1 VRVALV
7 TTSLE
12 PGGAETALVELV
24 LGLTGFGAQALVIS
38 LQGSGRLATR
48 LRQGGAEVV
57 LLEVAGA
64 PGAFWSLPR
73 VIRELRRFKP
83 DVVQGWMYHGNLV
96 ASAVRP
102 FCRGRLFWG
111 IRQALGALDR
121 ETPATNRLIRF
132 GARLSN
138 RPDGIIYNSTRARRD
153 HEGVGYSAAKGMIV
167 PNGFDT
173 ELLSPN
179 AEARTRLRG
188 QLGLADD
195 AMLVGHLARYH
206 PVKDHATYLEA
217 SAGVSD
223 PRLRFLMAGRGV
235 DPSNKELVG
244 LIERLGLESRV
255 TLLGEAEDVGAILP
269 GLDVLC
275 VSSRSEAFPNVI
287 GEAMS
292 CGVPCVTTDV
302 GDAAQI
308 VGETG
313 RVVPVGDPARLAE
326 ALRAIVQ
333 MGAEARLRLGWVARQ
348 RIIEH
353 YSLAS
358 MITLYQR
365 IYEGPGH
372 RH

>member
-1 VRVALV
+1 
-7 TTSLE
+7 
-12 PGGAETALVELV
+12 
-24 LGLTGFGAQALVIS
+24 
-38 LQGSGRLATR
+38 
-48 LRQGGAEVV
+48 
-57 LLEVAGA
+57 
-64 PGAFWSLPR
+64 
-73 VIRELRRFKP
+73 
-83 DVVQGWMYHGNLV
+83 
-96 ASAVRP
+96 
-102 FCRGRLFWG
+102 
-111 IRQALGALDR
+111 
-121 ETPATNRLIRF
+121 
-132 GARLSN
+132 
-138 RPDGIIYNSTRARRD
+138 
-153 HEGVGYSAAKGMIV
+153 VGYSAAKGMLV

-188 QLGLADD
+188 RLGLADD
-195 AMLVGHLARYH
+195 AILVGHLARYH

-217 SAGVSD
+217 AGGLSE
-223 PRLRFLMAGRGV
+223 PRIQFLMGGRGV
-235 DPSNKELVG
+235 DPSNKELAG
-244 LIERLGLESRV
+244 LIERLGLGSRV
-255 TLLGEAEDVGAILP
+255 MLLGEVDDVGAILP

-275 VSSRSEAFPNVI
+275 VSSRSEAFPNVV

-333 MGAEARLRLGWVARQ
+333 MGAEARDRLGRVARQ

-353 YSLAS
+353 YSLDS
-358 MITLYQR
+358 MITQYQR

>member
-1 VRVALV
+1 MRITFI
-7 TTSLE
+7 TTSLD
-12 PGGAETALVELV
+12 PGGAETALVALA
-24 LGLTGFGAQALVIS
+24 LGLTALGAQTSVIALR
-38 LQGSGRLATR
+38 GSGRLAER
-48 LRQGGAEVV
+48 LRTGGTSVATLDAGSAAEA
-57 LLEVAGA
+57 LIA
-64 PGAFWSLPR
+64 LPR
-73 VIRELRRFKP
+73 VPLELRRFKP

-96 ASAVRP
+96 ASAAGP
-102 FCRGRLFWG
+102 FRRSRLYWG

-121 ETPATNRLIRF
+121 ESPATNRLIRF

-138 RPDGIIYNSTRARRD
+138 RTDGVIYNSTRARRD
-153 HEGVGYSAAKGMIV
+153 HEDVGYSAAKGMVV

-179 AEARTRLRG
+179 ADARTRLRR
-188 QLGLADD
+188 QLGLSED
-195 AMLVGHLARYH
+195 AILVGHLARYH

-217 SAGVSD
+217 AAGLPD
-223 PRLRFLMAGRGV
+223 PRIRFLLAGRGV
-235 DPSNKELVG
+235 DPSNKELAG
-244 LIERLGLESRV
+244 LVERLGLGSRIS
-255 TLLGEAEDVGAILP
+255 LLGEADDVAAILP

-313 RVVPVGDPARLAE
+313 HVVPVGDPARLAE

-333 MGAEARLRLGWVARQ
+333 MDAEARLRLGRVARQ

-353 YSLAS
+353 YSLDS
-358 MITLYQR
+358 MIEQHQR
-365 IYEGPGH
+365 IYEAPGH

>member
-1 VRVALV
+1 MRITFI
-7 TTSLE
+7 TTSLA
-12 PGGAETALVELV
+12 PGGAETALVALA
-24 LGLTGFGAQALVIS
+24 LGLTALGAQTSVIALR
-38 LQGSGRLATR
+38 GSGRLADR
-48 LRQGGAEVV
+48 LRAAGTSVAALDADSAAEA
-57 LLEVAGA
+57 LIA
-64 PGAFWSLPR
+64 LPW
-73 VIRELRRFKP
+73 VPLELRRFKP

-102 FCRGRLFWG
+102 FRRCRLYWG

-121 ETPATNRLIRF
+121 ETPSTNRLIRF

-138 RPDGIIYNSTRARRD
+138 RPHGIIYNSTRARRD
-153 HEGVGYSAAKGMIV
+153 HEDVGYAAAKGMVV

-173 ELLSPN
+173 GLLTPDL
-179 AEARTRLRG
+179 EARTRLRG

-195 AMLVGHLARYH
+195 AILVGHLARYH

-217 SAGVSD
+217 AAGLSD
-223 PRLRFLMAGRGV
+223 PRVRFVMAGRGV
-235 DPSNKELVG
+235 DSSNRELAGV
-244 LIERLGLESRV
+244 IERLGLKSRV
-255 TLLGEAEDVGAILP
+255 NLLGEVGDVGASLP

-308 VGETG
+308 VGDTG
-313 RVVPVGDPARLAE
+313 HVVPVGDPARLAE
-326 ALRAIVQ
+326 ALRAIVR
-333 MGAEARLRLGWVARQ
+333 MDAEARLRLGRAARQ

-353 YSLAS
+353 YSLDA
-358 MITLYQR
+358 MIKQYQR
-365 IYEGPGH
+365 IYERPGH
-372 RH
+372 RR

>member
-1 VRVALV
+1 MRITFI
-7 TTSLE
+7 TTSLD
-12 PGGAETALVELV
+12 PGGAETTLVALA
-24 LGLTGFGAQALVIS
+24 LGLTALGARTSVIALR
-38 LQGSGRLATR
+38 GSGRLAER
-48 LRQGGAEVV
+48 LRAGGTFVSTLDADGTAKA
-57 LLEVAGA
+57 LIA
-64 PGAFWSLPR
+64 LPR
-73 VIRELRRFKP
+73 VPLELRRFKP
-83 DVVQGWMYHGNLV
+83 DVIQGWMYHGNLV
-96 ASAVRP
+96 ASTVTS

-132 GARLSN
+132 EARLSN
-138 RPDGIIYNSTRARRD
+138 RPNGIIYNSARARRD
-153 HEGVGYSAAKGMIV
+153 HEDIGYAAAKGMVV

-195 AMLVGHLARYH
+195 AILVGHLARYH
-206 PVKDHATYLEA
+206 PVKDHATFLEGA
-217 SAGVSD
+217 AAVVD
-223 PRLRFLMAGRGV
+223 PRLRFVMVGRGV
-235 DPSNKELVG
+235 DSSNLELAALV
-244 LIERLGLESRV
+244 ERLGQRSRI
-255 TLLGEAEDVGAILP
+255 TLLGEADDVGALLP

-275 VSSRSEAFPNVI
+275 VSSRSEAFPNVV

-292 CGVPCVTTDV
+292 CGVPCVSTDV

-308 VGETG
+308 VGGTG
-313 RVVPVGDPARLAE
+313 RVVPVGDPSRLAE

-333 MGAEARLRLGWVARQ
+333 MDDAARVSLGRIARQ

-353 YSLAS
+353 YSLDS
-358 MITLYQR
+358 MVEQYQR

>member
-1 VRVALV
+1 MRITFI
-7 TTSLE
+7 TTSLD
-12 PGGAETALVELV
+12 PGGAETALVALA
-24 LGLTGFGAQALVIS
+24 LGLIALGAQTSVIALR
-38 LQGSGRLATR
+38 GSGRLAER
-48 LRQGGAEVV
+48 LRTGGTSVTSLDADSAAEA
-57 LLEVAGA
+57 LIA
-64 PGAFWSLPR
+64 LPR
-73 VIRELRRFKP
+73 VPLELRRFKP

-102 FCRGRLFWG
+102 LCRGRLYWG

-153 HEGVGYSAAKGMIV
+153 HENAGYSVTRGVVV

-179 AEARTRLRG
+179 GDARARFRR
-188 QLGLADD
+188 QLGLSDD
-195 AMLVGHLARYH
+195 AILVGHLARYH

-217 SAGVSD
+217 AAGLSE
-223 PRLRFLMAGRGV
+223 PRIRFLMGGRGV
-235 DPSNKELVG
+235 DPSNKELAG
-244 LIERLGLESRV
+244 LIERLGLGSRV
-255 TLLGEAEDVGAILP
+255 TLLGEVDDVGAILP

-302 GDAAQI
+302 GDASQI

-333 MGAEARLRLGWVARQ
+333 MGAEARFRLGRIARQ

-353 YSLAS
+353 YSLDS
-358 MITLYQR
+358 MIKQYQS

>member
-1 VRVALV
+1 MRITFIA
-7 TTSLE
+7 TSLD
-12 PGGAETALVELV
+12 PGGAETALVALA
-24 LGLTGFGAQALVIS
+24 LGLTALGAQTSVIALR
-38 LQGSGRLATR
+38 GSGRLADR
-48 LRQGGAEVV
+48 LRAGGTSVAALSADGAAEA
-57 LLEVAGA
+57 LIA
-64 PGAFWSLPR
+64 LPR
-73 VIRELRRFKP
+73 VLLELRRFKP

-102 FCRGRLFWG
+102 FHRGRLYWG
-111 IRQALGALDR
+111 IRQALGAMDR
-121 ETPATNRLIRF
+121 ESPATNHLIRF

-138 RPDGIIYNSTRARRD
+138 RPHGIIYNSKRARRD
-153 HEGVGYSAAKGMIV
+153 HEDVGYSAAKGIVV

-173 ELLSPN
+173 ALLSPK
-179 AEARTRLRG
+179 AEARTRLRA
-188 QLGLADD
+188 QLGHADD
-195 AMLVGHLARYH
+195 TILVGHLARYH

-217 SAGVSD
+217 AA
-223 PRLRFLMAGRGV
+223 RLPDSHIRFVMAGRGV
-235 DPSNKELVG
+235 DATNKELVG
-244 LIERLGLESRV
+244 VIERLDLKSRV
-255 TLLGEAEDVGAILP
+255 NLLGETDDVAAILP

-292 CGVPCVTTDV
+292 CGVPCVTSDV

-308 VGETG
+308 VGDTG
-313 RVVPVGDPARLAE
+313 HVVPVGDPARLAE
-326 ALRAIVQ
+326 ALLAVAQ
-333 MGAEARLRLGWVARQ
+333 MGAAARVSLGLTARQ

-358 MITLYQR
+358 MVEQYHR